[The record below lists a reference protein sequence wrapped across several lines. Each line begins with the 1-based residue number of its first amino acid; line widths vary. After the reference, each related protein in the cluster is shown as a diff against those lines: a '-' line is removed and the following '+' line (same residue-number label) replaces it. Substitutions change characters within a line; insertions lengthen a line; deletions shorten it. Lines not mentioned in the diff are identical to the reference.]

1 MSLLRMVGACFWVG
15 CGWLSGDWICVRV
28 QQHLEDLD
36 KTLQLLQRLEQEISC
51 RRAELEPLYRT
62 LCREGLLSPEAGCFQ
77 NLFAPESFSAQETA
91 CFRACVSGLG
101 RTEAVQECERLRL
114 YILRFEAFR
123 AESGRLAQTR
133 VSLSR
138 RLGLGAGLAAAIFFL

>member
-77 NLFAPESFSAQETA
+77 NLFAPASFSAQETA

-101 RTEAVQECERLRL
+101 HTEAVQECERLRL

>member
-36 KTLQLLQRLEQEISC
+36 KTLQLLQRLEKEISC

-77 NLFAPESFSAQETA
+77 KLFAPASFSAQETA

-101 RTEAVQECERLRL
+101 HTEAVQECERLRL

>member
-77 NLFAPESFSAQETA
+77 NLFAPASFSAQETA

-101 RTEAVQECERLRL
+101 HTEAVQECERLRL

-138 RLGLGAGLAAAIFFL
+138 RLGLGVGLAAAIFFL

>member
-36 KTLQLLQRLEQEISC
+36 KTLQLLQRLEQEIAC

-77 NLFAPESFSAQETA
+77 NLLAPASFSAQETA

-123 AESGRLAQTR
+123 TESGRLAQTR